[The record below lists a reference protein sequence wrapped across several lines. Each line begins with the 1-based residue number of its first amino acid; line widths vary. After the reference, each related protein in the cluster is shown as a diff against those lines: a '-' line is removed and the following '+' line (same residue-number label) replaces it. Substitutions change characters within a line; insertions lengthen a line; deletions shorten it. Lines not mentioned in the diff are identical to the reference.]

1 MSLHVVVILAP
12 LDIWQ
17 SWWPAVG
24 APWWP
29 PFTSCSPS
37 YPAWW
42 SWPAPSPPM
51 TLSSHCYRNT
61 PPTPHTS
68 SAGGSSSMTICL
80 MCLIHLLFVV
90 TCDLQ
95 QEERRDAG
103 RVPGPVWP
111 GHLHHPGQHLRGL
124 LQPLQGAWHP
134 LHVQVRRANFV
145 TISRREMYTCCL
157 IVVQWERYNF
167 GQNFRSYIISPSI
180 KHLILVPNE
189 SSCSLDYNTGT
200 GCEIWT

>member
-29 PFTSCSPS
+29 PCTSCSPS
-37 YPAWW
+37 CPAWW

-51 TLSSHCYRNT
+51 TLSSHCYKST
-61 PPTPHTS
+61 PPTPRTS
-68 SAGGSSSMTICL
+68 SAGGSSSILSLYDM
-80 MCLIHLLFVV
+80 IHLLCVV

-124 LQPLQGAWHP
+124 LQPLQGLRRP
-134 LHVQVRRANFV
+134 PHVQVYKCKFTLFCEYIFVISGQTASARAFSV
-145 TISRREMYTCCL
+145 VAFRYHLWCC
-157 IVVQWERYNF
+157 IAF
-167 GQNFRSYIISPSI
+167 S
-180 KHLILVPNE
+180 
-189 SSCSLDYNTGT
+189 
-200 GCEIWT
+200 